1 MKIVIVNG
9 SYRKN
14 GATAQILNEMYEQLL
29 KYKDVEVEM
38 VHVADL
44 ELNYCVGCASC
55 FKTGNCIYYDDIEKL
70 SSKMEQADGI
80 ILGSPTYASNVS
92 GQMKVLID
100 RGHFVMA
107 QLLYGKYAISVATY
121 ENHGGRSCEKVL
133 NRLLAYSGAFMS
145 GRIVS
150 KSAFHVNPLENGRLR
165 KKIQKTVNQFYRDI
179 VGKRTYILQ
188 KLKHFIVFQVG
199 IKPFALRKGPEYVG
213 VVRQWQ
219 KRNIKF

>member
-1 MKIVIVNG
+1 MKIIIVNG

-14 GATAQILNEMYEQLL
+14 GATAGILNEMYKQLCN
-29 KYKDVEVEM
+29 YKDVDVEL

-55 FKTGNCIYYDDIEKL
+55 FRTGNCIFHDDIEKL

-80 ILGSPTYASNVS
+80 ILSSPTYASNVS

-107 QLLYGKYAISVATY
+107 QLLHGKYAISVATY
-121 ENHGGRSCEKVL
+121 ENHGGSSCEKVL
-133 NRLLAYSGAFMS
+133 NRLLSYSGASMS

-150 KSAFHVNPLENGRLR
+150 KSAFNVNPLEDVRLR
-165 KKIQKTVNQFYRDI
+165 KKIRKTVKRFYLDI
-179 VGKRTYILQ
+179 SRKRIYRLQ
-188 KLKHFIVFQVG
+188 NLKRFIVFHVG
-199 IKPFALRKGPEYVG
+199 IKPFALRKGSAYAG
-213 VVRQWQ
+213 VVKQWR
-219 KRNIKF
+219 KKNIKF